1 MSEIRL
7 KILLIGDTSVGK
19 TALILKYIDKEFS
32 DNHISTIGLE
42 YKDKLIKI
50 NEKKIKLQIWDT
62 SGQERYRSITK
73 SFYRNANAL
82 LFVFDVTNENSF
94 NHIKDWLIET
104 ENSGKDFKKIL
115 VGNKIDLKDKR
126 IVDKERMDNFA
137 KKKNMKCFET
147 SAKEGKNVDLIF
159 KEITKLILNDK
170 TDEEII
176 EEYSNRTLNSTI
188 LSIESYKSYNNKKNC
203 CK

>member
-1 MSEIRL
+1 MSEICL

-19 TALILKYIDKEFS
+19 TALILKYIDKQFS
-32 DNHISTIGLE
+32 ENNMSTIGLE
-42 YKDKLIKI
+42 YKDKIIRIK
-50 NEKKIKLQIWDT
+50 EKKIKLQIWDT

-82 LFVFDVTNENSF
+82 LFVFDVTNEISF
-94 NHIKDWLIET
+94 NHIKDWLIES

-126 IVDKERMDNFA
+126 IIDKERMEQFA
-137 KKKNMKCFET
+137 KRKNMKCFEV

-159 KEITKLILNDK
+159 KEITKLILIQPFYQWNHISH
-170 TDEEII
+170 II
-176 EEYSNRTLNSTI
+176 KKIVVNNSFYYI
-188 LSIESYKSYNNKKNC
+188 
-203 CK
+203 

>member
-1 MSEIRL
+1 MSEICL

-32 DNHISTIGLE
+32 ENHISTIGLE
-42 YKDKLIKI
+42 YKDKLIKMK
-50 NEKKIKLQIWDT
+50 ERLIKLQIWDT

-73 SFYRNANAL
+73 SFYRNANTL
-82 LFVFDVTNENSF
+82 LFVFDVTNEISF
-94 NHIKDWLIET
+94 SHIKDWLIES

-126 IVDKERMDNFA
+126 IIDKERMENFA

-147 SAKEGKNVDLIF
+147 SGKDGKNVDLIF
-159 KEITKLILNDK
+159 KETAKLILNNK
-170 TDEEII
+170 TEEEII
-176 EEYSNRTLNSTI
+176 EEYSNKTLNSTI
-188 LSIESYKSYNNKKNC
+188 LSMDSYKSYNKKNC
-203 CK
+203 C

>member
-1 MSEIRL
+1 MSEICL

-19 TALILKYIDKEFS
+19 TALILKYVDKQFS
-32 DNHISTIGLE
+32 ENHISTIGLE
-42 YKDKLIKI
+42 YKDKIIRI

-94 NHIKDWLIET
+94 DHIKDWLIES
-104 ENSGKDFKKIL
+104 ENFANDFKKIL
-115 VGNKIDLKDKR
+115 VGNKIDLKNKR
-126 IVDKERMDNFA
+126 IVDKERMENFA

-147 SAKEGKNVDLIF
+147 SAKEGTNVDLIF
-159 KEITKLILNDK
+159 KEITKLILNNK
-170 TDEEII
+170 TDEEIN
-176 EEYSNRTLNSTI
+176 EEFLNRTINSTI
-188 LSIESYKSYNNKKNC
+188 LSMDNSFNNKKNC

>member
-1 MSEIRL
+1 MSEICL

-19 TALILKYIDKEFS
+19 TALILKYIDKQFS
-32 DNHISTIGLE
+32 ENNMSTIGLE
-42 YKDKLIKI
+42 YKDKIIRIK
-50 NEKKIKLQIWDT
+50 EKKIKLQIWDT

-82 LFVFDVTNENSF
+82 LFVFDVTNEISF
-94 NHIKDWLIET
+94 NHIKDWLIES

-126 IVDKERMDNFA
+126 IIDKERMEQFA
-137 KKKNMKCFET
+137 KRKNMKCFEV

-159 KEITKLILNDK
+159 KEITKLILNNK
-170 TDEEII
+170 TEDELI
-176 EEYSNRTLNSTI
+176 EEYSNRTVNSTI
-188 LSIESYKSYNNKKNC
+188 LSVESHKSYNKKNC